1 MRSGGAAFI
10 GARALNSLANRPFI
24 VTQSDLLTSSTAPLQ
39 PRGSPYSSRFAA
51 PHAQRSELE
60 ASVNNALLGLTGLG
74 LHIALRRRRRGCFGC
89 NTREAFVECPI
100 ERMLLKRLRMP
111 HATRQFED

>member
-51 PHAQRSELE
+51 PCGVRSGEVE
-60 ASVNNALLGLTGLG
+60 VSVNNALLGGSPSTLG
-74 LHIALRRRRRGCFGC
+74 RIALDHQVEFRRCFPC
-89 NTREAFVECPI
+89 TKRQVFVG
-100 ERMLLKRLRMP
+100 
-111 HATRQFED
+111 